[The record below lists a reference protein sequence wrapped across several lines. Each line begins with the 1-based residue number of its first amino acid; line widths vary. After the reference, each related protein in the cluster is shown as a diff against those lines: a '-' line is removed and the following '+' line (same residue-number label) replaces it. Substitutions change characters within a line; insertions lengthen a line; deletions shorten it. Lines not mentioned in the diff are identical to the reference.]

1 MPTSPAQNRKSAGP
15 ALHWYLTE
23 PTRSVVD
30 LGQLATA
37 RSVLRTAPPG
47 DGHPVLVL
55 PGLLASDA
63 STASL
68 RWFLGRLGYPAHR
81 WNLGRNIGPTRIAV
95 DGIRLRLRDLA
106 GRHGQAV
113 SLIGWSLGGIYAR
126 ELAREMP
133 HLVRDVIT
141 LGSPYR
147 LSVPAETR
155 AHRVFK
161 LLSHLHVPESE
172 LPPPEHTRPPLLVP
186 VTSVYSEHD
195 GIVPW
200 QACVEAPGPLRQNVA
215 VTGSHLGYG
224 HNPAVL
230 WLAADRLALAPGRW
244 RPFDPPAALSRHYP
258 ADIASRVSWA
268 AGPPRAQ

>member
-1 MPTSPAQNRKSAGP
+1 MPASSAQDRSSSGP

-23 PTRSVVD
+23 PSRSVVD
-30 LGQLATA
+30 LGQLAAA
-37 RSVLRTAPPG
+37 RSILRTAPGG

-68 RWFLGRLGYPAHR
+68 RWFLTRLGYRAHR
-81 WNLGRNIGPTRIAV
+81 WNLGRNLGPTRAVV
-95 DGIRLRLRDLA
+95 DGMRVRLRDLA
-106 GRHGQAV
+106 DRHGQAI

-126 ELAREMP
+126 ELARETP
-133 HLVRDVIT
+133 FLVRDVIT

-147 LSVPAETR
+147 LGVSGKTR
-155 AHRVFK
+155 AHHVFR

-172 LPPPEHTRPPLLVP
+172 MPPPEHIRPRLLMP
-186 VTSVYSEHD
+186 ATSVYSEHD

-200 QACVEAPGPLRQNVA
+200 HACVEPPGPLRQNVA
-215 VTGSHLGYG
+215 VHGSHLGYG

-230 WLAADRLALAPGRW
+230 WLAADRLALAPGQW
-244 RPFDPPAALSRHYP
+244 RPFVPPAELARHYP
-258 ADIASRVSWA
+258 VDRARRV
-268 AGPPRAQ
+268 G

>member
-1 MPTSPAQNRKSAGP
+1 MPTSTAQDAAP

-23 PTRSVVD
+23 PGRSVVE

-37 RSVLRTAPPG
+37 RSVLRTAPRG

-63 STASL
+63 STTSL
-68 RWFLGRLGYPAHR
+68 RWFLARLGYRPHR
-81 WNLGRNIGPTRIAV
+81 WNLGRNLGPTRVVV
-95 DGIRLRLRDLA
+95 DGIRARLRELA
-106 GRHGQAV
+106 DRHGEPI

-133 HLVRDVIT
+133 FLVRDVIT
-141 LGSPYR
+141 LGSPFR
-147 LSVPAETR
+147 LDGPADIP
-155 AHRVFK
+155 AHRVFR
-161 LLSHLHVPESE
+161 LLSHLHIPASE
-172 LPPPEHTRPPLLVP
+172 MPPPEHTRPPLLMP
-186 VTSVYSEHD
+186 VTSVYSERD

-200 QACVEAPGPLRQNVA
+200 QACVDAPGPLRQNVA

-244 RPFDPPAALSRHYP
+244 RPFVAPVALARHYP
-258 ADIASRVSWA
+258 ADVSRRVS
-268 AGPPRAQ
+268 